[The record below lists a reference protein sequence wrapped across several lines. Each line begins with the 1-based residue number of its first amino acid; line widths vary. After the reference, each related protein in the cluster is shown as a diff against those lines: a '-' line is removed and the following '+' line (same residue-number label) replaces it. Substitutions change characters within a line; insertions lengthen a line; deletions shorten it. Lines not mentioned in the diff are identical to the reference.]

1 MKIKIK
7 IWWIFSMEIIKQKL
21 KCKERNTVLV
31 IVELIYTVKR
41 LHWDRL
47 WIIFIFFALTLSYLN
62 VENSLKECKEWQ
74 VSLKINSLKMRHEMS
89 SKEFNLIDKIYEK
102 STVDIMSVFC
112 QAKVAWES

>member
-1 MKIKIK
+1 MQRKKYSI
-7 IWWIFSMEIIKQKL
+7 SH
-21 KCKERNTVLV
+21 CRTH
-31 IVELIYTVKR
+31 IYTVKR

-102 STVDIMSVFC
+102 STVDINVCFLSSKSCLRVITNVGEYHN
-112 QAKVAWES
+112 KL